1 MENKLLEEIKTKLIN
16 IMPKECEIDVG
27 FQGIKFYRRNIQKK
41 LISVCSAPVL
51 FLLQIEKNIL
61 I

>member
-27 FQGIKFYRRNIQKK
+27 FQGIKF
-41 LISVCSAPVL
+41 
-51 FLLQIEKNIL
+51 
-61 I
+61 